1 MVGDTLPK
9 NFTTPPS
16 VSEDFSCRQG
26 GGVLFSDRFS
36 DWEKYIPISEAE

>member
-16 VSEDFSCRQG
+16 VLDSVFGSGAWAVNWILIVQKC
-26 GGVLFSDRFS
+26 
-36 DWEKYIPISEAE
+36 IPISEAKRDF